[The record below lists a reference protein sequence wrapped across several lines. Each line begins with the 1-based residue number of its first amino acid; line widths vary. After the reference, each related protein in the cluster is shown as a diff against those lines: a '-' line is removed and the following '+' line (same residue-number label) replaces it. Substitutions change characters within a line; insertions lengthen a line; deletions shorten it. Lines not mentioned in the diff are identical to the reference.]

1 MKYYVVS
8 DIHGFYSQMI
18 EALTE
23 KGYFTDTEPH
33 KLIICG
39 DLLDRGNEI
48 NQLTD
53 FILEL
58 IKKDEVILIK
68 GNHEDLLLDL
78 IDRIYNYLPYPEY
91 THHGTNG
98 TFKTALALTKMKKT
112 DVELFPENFRSRAL
126 SSPFIRRIMP
136 QMVDYYETDNYIF
149 VHGWIPCIEEAYIG
163 REKKYIYWKNWRN
176 AQRAGWDKARWING
190 MAAHKWG
197 VKEEGKTIVCG
208 HYHTSWG
215 HSVIEGK
222 CTEFGVDADFSPYY
236 DEGIIAIDGCTSY
249 TKRVNCIIIND

>member
-8 DIHGFYSQMI
+8 DIHGFYSELI

-23 KGYFTDTEPH
+23 NGYFSDTEPH

-39 DLLDRGNEI
+39 DLIDRGNEI

-58 IKKDEVILIK
+58 IKKDEVILIR
-68 GNHEDLLLDL
+68 GNHEDLLIDL
-78 IDRIYNYLPYPEY
+78 IERIYDYLPYPEY
-91 THHGTNG
+91 THHGANG

-112 DVELFPENFRSRAL
+112 DVELFPENFRNRAL
-126 SSPFIRRIMP
+126 CSPFIRKIIP

-163 REKKYIYWKNWRN
+163 REKKYIYWKSWRN
-176 AQRAGWDKARWING
+176 AQRQNWDRARWING

-197 VKEEGKTIVCG
+197 VKEESKTIVCG
-208 HYHTSWG
+208 HFHTSWG

-222 CTEFGVDADFSPYY
+222 CSEFGSDADFSPYY
-236 DEGIIAIDGCTSY
+236 SDGIIAIDACTSY
-249 TKRVNCIIIND
+249 TKRVNCIIISD